1 MNELT
6 KRVAKRTTCPNA
18 VTKLLLCA
26 CLILVGAFSATV
38 LADRHSPAIPHEH
51 EIAVLD
57 GDGGLGDSTGCA
69 ASNSKPEF
77 AGKRLWQIV
86 ADTRDTLTSTAS
98 TVMTG
103 LIDGA
108 TTFASWTKGALTKAT
123 EGLIALAYHLLRQRD
138 VAASADRR
146 TQLHTQAKS
155 LHPALCHHIMT
166 KQNEG
171 GL

>member
-6 KRVAKRTTCPNA
+6 KRVAKRTTCSTA
-18 VTKLLLCA
+18 VTKLLLCVS
-26 CLILVGAFSATV
+26 LVLVGAFSATA
-38 LADRHSPAIPHEH
+38 LTDRHSPAILYEH

-57 GDGGLGDSTGCA
+57 GDNGPDGSTDSTTG
-69 ASNSKPEF
+69 NPKPTF
-77 AGKRLWQIV
+77 AGKCLWQMVTDI
-86 ADTRDTLTSTAS
+86 RETLTSTAS
-98 TVMTG
+98 TVMAG

-108 TTFASWTKGALTKAT
+108 TAFASWTKGALTKAI

-146 TQLHTQAKS
+146 TQLHTQVKP
-155 LHPALCHHIMT
+155 LHPTFCHHIMT